1 MIYKIRSFREIK
13 EKTLTAIDLSLTRDI
28 TRHDGSLLTWYHDL
42 NAVTL
47 ADHYNKTDINSQN
60 TVY

>member
-1 MIYKIRSFREIK
+1 MK
-13 EKTLTAIDLSLTRDI
+13 EKTDFSCRFLAKTAIDLSLTRDMN
-28 TRHDGSLLTWYHDL
+28 RHDGSLLTWYHDL

-60 TVY
+60 IVY